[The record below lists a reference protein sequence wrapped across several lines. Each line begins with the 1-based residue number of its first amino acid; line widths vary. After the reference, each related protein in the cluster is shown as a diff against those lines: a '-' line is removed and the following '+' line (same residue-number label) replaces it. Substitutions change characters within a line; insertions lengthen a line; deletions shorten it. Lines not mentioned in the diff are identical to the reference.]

1 MLAAV
6 LLGQEDSTGQ
16 RITFIVI
23 GLLLVALL
31 LAILTAWYYRVT
43 DPGPRHGRR
52 PSGAG
57 GSRGGGTGVGRGPE
71 PIPGPGWRK
80 RLKGFSVPTSQDT
93 SPPDQPPQPTKAQK
107 SRPQT
112 VIRRAPDEA
121 AVKPVESRAPEAQEA
136 RETVS
141 LEGGYY
147 LDLTGNPKAPEPNTN
162 VGSLNSLDLRQPAP
176 LVEPDEQIAVPVPT
190 VPKPKDVRETASG
203 PPATTTSTAEE
214 QAGLS
219 FDEWLA
225 NVEATE
231 D

>member
-1 MLAAV
+1 MLAVA

-43 DPGPRHGRR
+43 DPGPRQGRR
-52 PSGAG
+52 QGGAG
-57 GSRGGGTGVGRGPE
+57 GSRGGGTVVSRGPDPSPE
-71 PIPGPGWRK
+71 PGWRR
-80 RLKGFSVPTSQDT
+80 RLKGFSVPASQGAASKT
-93 SPPDQPPQPTKAQK
+93 QPPQASEDQH

-112 VIRRAPDEA
+112 PKRRAHDVEP
-121 AVKPVESRAPEAQEA
+121 VKPASEATEA

-147 LDLTGNPKAPEPNTN
+147 LDLTGAPKAPEPKTN

-176 LVEPDEQIAVPVPT
+176 LVDPGEQVAVPVPT
-190 VPKPKDVRETASG
+190 VPKPQSVQEATPAPVITSHSTSED
-203 PPATTTSTAEE
+203 PP
-214 QAGLS
+214 GLS

-225 NVEATE
+225 DVESTE
-231 D
+231 DQ